1 MTPEESAAALL
12 DAYGL
17 SELQDPPIPVDELAE
32 EAEGL
37 DVQEHPDLSTLP
49 GVPPEL
55 AATTLSGLL
64 FPIDKRIWVAALEAA
79 RSSGRRRFTI
89 AHEIGHW
96 RLHHRGQAR
105 GRAVFCRPDEVD
117 GGQGAAKKVE
127 AEANRFAAALL
138 MPGHLLRVEAEE
150 CRLNVG
156 LLARRFEV
164 SQAAMHVRLTALDLL
179 PEYMR

>member
-1 MTPEESAAALL
+1 MTPDESAAALL
-12 DAYGL
+12 EAYAL
-17 SELQDPPIPVDELAE
+17 NEVLDPPIPVDELAE

-37 DVQEHPDLSTLP
+37 DVQEHPNLSLLP

-64 FPIDKRIWVAALEAA
+64 FPGDKRIWVAAVEGA

-96 RLHHRGQAR
+96 RLHHRGEAH
-105 GRAVFCRPDEVD
+105 GRAIFCRPEEV
-117 GGQGAAKKVE
+117 GPGQGTARKIE

-138 MPGHLLRVEAEE
+138 MPEHLVRAQADEYK
-150 CRLNVG
+150 LNVG
-156 LLARRFEV
+156 LLARRFAV
-164 SQAAMHVRLTALDLL
+164 SQSAMQVRLTTLDLL

>member
-1 MTPEESAAALL
+1 MTPDESAEALL
-12 DAYGL
+12 EAYGL
-17 SELQDPPIPVDELAE
+17 TALQDPPIPVEELAE

-37 DVQEHPDLSTLP
+37 DVQEHPNLSLLP

-64 FPIDKRIWVAALEAA
+64 FPSDKRIWVAAVEAV

-96 RLHHRGQAR
+96 RLHHRGQEH
-105 GRAVFCRPDEVD
+105 GRAIFCRPDEV
-117 GGQGAAKKVE
+117 GPGQGAGKNVE

-138 MPGHLLRVEAEE
+138 MPQHLLRGQAED

-164 SQAAMHVRLTALDLL
+164 SQTAMQIRLTTLDLL